1 MKIKNY
7 QMQNLQRAI
16 LANSAIN
23 FDPITAFRIA
33 QLSSTLEKPV
43 QNFEKVLKQ
52 VAEKYKKTNENNELV
67 FDKDWFSVE
76 ATPLM
81 HEEVD
86 INIPEEFV
94 IEYKKWTEFTVDFI
108 KAFFDVFGDKLSI
121 KETL

>member
-67 FDKDWFSVE
+67 FDKD
-76 ATPLM
+76 
-81 HEEVD
+81 
-86 INIPEEFV
+86 
-94 IEYKKWTEFTVDFI
+94 
-108 KAFFDVFGDKLSI
+108 
-121 KETL
+121 

>member
-1 MKIKNY
+1 
-7 QMQNLQRAI
+7 
-16 LANSAIN
+16 
-23 FDPITAFRIA
+23 
-33 QLSSTLEKPV
+33 
-43 QNFEKVLKQ
+43 
-52 VAEKYKKTNENNELV
+52 LV